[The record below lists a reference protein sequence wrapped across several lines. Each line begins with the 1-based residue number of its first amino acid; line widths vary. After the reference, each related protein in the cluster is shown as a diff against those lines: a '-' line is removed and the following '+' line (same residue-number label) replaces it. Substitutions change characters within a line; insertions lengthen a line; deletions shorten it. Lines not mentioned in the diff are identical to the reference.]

1 MKPRDSSSGTRL
13 AIQAWLRTASE
24 PVVVRRALKYAI
36 VVGAVLITINHGD
49 ALLRGELDALRLF
62 RIGLTVVVPY
72 CVSTASSVAAMRPTQ
87 LSARTMAKQTEL
99 GREGRLLKHLL
110 TFTTLL
116 LAFSAIGY
124 LLFPAAMLSIVG
136 LKSNP
141 NLDFLLRT
149 TGAGLLALV
158 PGAWAARRQTASP
171 VAYAM
176 IIGLIGYLLLS
187 SVVDFYA
194 YTQSIVNGTSIPSIA
209 FRLLLAG
216 VIAFLARRQ
225 RQN

>member
-1 MKPRDSSSGTRL
+1 VL
-13 AIQAWLRTASE
+13 TA
-24 PVVVRRALKYAI
+24 
-36 VVGAVLITINHGD
+36 INHGD
-49 ALLRGELDALRLF
+49 ALLRGQLDAVRLF

-87 LSARTMAKQTEL
+87 PSGRTTAKQPAP
-99 GREGRLLKHLL
+99 GREGRLLKYLL
-110 TFTTLL
+110 TFTALL
-116 LAFSAIGY
+116 LAFSASGY

-136 LKSNP
+136 LKSSP

-149 TGAGLLALV
+149 TGTGLLALL
-158 PGAWAARRQTASP
+158 PGAWAARRHPASP

-176 IIGLIGYLLLS
+176 IIGLIGYLIIS

-194 YTQSIVNGTSIPSIA
+194 YAQSIVNGTSIPSIA
-209 FRLLLAG
+209 FRLVLAG
-216 VIAFLARRQ
+216 VMALLICRK